1 MDEELP
7 LGDISITGK
16 SDEVEK
22 PSVGHPNLPIALDE
36 FMKFLTNSM
45 KTKAQM
51 PGMKQSE
58 PCPSCGETLETIAKT
73 KQLGCPTCYEHFK
86 NELKSVLKA
95 TQGGA
100 TQHVG
105 KVPKRWAAEHKK
117 ALVRKKEA
125 AEEEEKRKEEEA
137 DIHER
142 IRLLKSKQAKAIKI
156 ENYEAAG
163 ALKVKIEALE
173 KELNDD
179 SESTAPSSED
189 Q

>member
-1 MDEELP
+1 
-7 LGDISITGK
+7 
-16 SDEVEK
+16 
-22 PSVGHPNLPIALDE
+22 
-36 FMKFLTNSM
+36 
-45 KTKAQM
+45 
-51 PGMKQSE
+51 
-58 PCPSCGETLETIAKT
+58 
-73 KQLGCPTCYEHFK
+73 
-86 NELKSVLKA
+86 
-95 TQGGA
+95 
-100 TQHVG
+100 
-105 KVPKRWAAEHKK
+105 
-117 ALVRKKEA
+117 VRKKEA